1 MPRASKAATSPA
13 CPRYAKSPPARW
25 AWKCSKRFPVEILSA
40 GKVPPKAA
48 PPQRRWPRPRD
59 RRSPPPPPH
68 PKPERRSPPPPPT
81 PTPPPPPGAPHP
93 GRTPPPAQAGAPPAA
108 VAAANAAAASF
119 TALTSRLD
127 YLDAASIEQVRQAYR
142 FADEAH
148 LGQLRDSGEPYITHP
163 IAVAAQCTAWK
174 LDAQ

>member
-48 PPQRRWPRPRD
+48 PPQRRWPRPQD
-59 RRSPPPPPH
+59 RRSPPPLHH
-68 PKPERRSPPPPPT
+68 PKPEPT
-81 PTPPPPPGAPHP
+81 TPP
-93 GRTPPPAQAGAPPAA
+93 RPPPAG
-108 VAAANAAAASF
+108 AAASAAAASF
-119 TALTSRLD
+119 PARTSRLD

-163 IAVAAQCTAWK
+163 IAVAA
-174 LDAQ
+174 

>member
-48 PPQRRWPRPRD
+48 PPQRRWPRPR
-59 RRSPPPPPH
+59 
-68 PKPERRSPPPPPT
+68 ERRSPPTPHHRKPQHGVPPPL
-81 PTPPPPPGAPHP
+81 GAPHP
-93 GRTPPPAQAGAPPAA
+93 RPTRARAKEGAAPPA
-108 VAAANAAAASF
+108 VAPANAAAASF

-148 LGQLRDSGEPYITHP
+148 LGQLRDSGEPY
-163 IAVAAQCTAWK
+163 
-174 LDAQ
+174 

>member
-59 RRSPPPPPH
+59 RRSPPAPH
-68 PKPERRSPPPPPT
+68 HRKPERGAPPPPRPASPKT
-81 PTPPPPPGAPHP
+81 RSVVPPPTGAPHP
-93 GRTPPPAQAGAPPAA
+93 RPAPAPAQEGAAPAA

-127 YLDAASIEQVRQAYR
+127 YLDAASIEQVRQAY
-142 FADEAH
+142 
-148 LGQLRDSGEPYITHP
+148 
-163 IAVAAQCTAWK
+163 
-174 LDAQ
+174 